1 MMTDAPQDKATSALK
16 NKTWIWLVA
25 AFALLV
31 VVGIITS

>member
-1 MMTDAPQDKATSALK
+1 MMTDSTQAKTTSAPK

-31 VVGIITS
+31 VIGIFTS

>member
-1 MMTDAPQDKATSALK
+1 MTETTQEKTASALK

>member
-1 MMTDAPQDKATSALK
+1 MTNSTQAKTTSALK

-31 VVGIITS
+31 VIGIFTS

>member
-1 MMTDAPQDKATSALK
+1 MIDTTQTKTTSALK

-31 VVGIITS
+31 VIGIFTS